1 VVPEATSADPPDLI
15 VLGERVALGPLR
27 RDLAA
32 TYARWVNH
40 LDVRPGLGDLGIHTR
55 ETEEAW
61 VDEALKKGA
70 ERPPASVEFTIYDR
84 SDGAPVGTAGLF
96 DLSYVHSRAEFG
108 IAIGERRGQGLGT
121 EATRLVLEWAFRT
134 LGLRNVMLG
143 ALAWNEGAIRA
154 YERAGF
160 RRIGIRRGSETSRG
174 ERADVVLMDAVPE
187 DLA

>member
-1 VVPEATSADPPDLI
+1 MAGDPLDLI

-70 ERPPASVEFTIYDR
+70 ERPPSRVEFTIYDR
-84 SDGAPVGTAGLF
+84 SDDTPVGTVGLF
-96 DLSYVHSRAEFG
+96 DLAWPAARAELG
-108 IAIGERRGQGLGT
+108 IALGERRGQGLGT
-121 EATRLVLEWAFRT
+121 EATRLMLEWAFRT

-143 ALAWNEGAIRA
+143 ALAWNQGAIRA

-160 RRIGIRRGSETSRG
+160 RRIGIRRGSEVSRG
-174 ERADVVLMDAVPE
+174 ERVDVVLMDAVPA

>member
-1 VVPEATSADPPDLI
+1 VESADGPDLI

-40 LDVRPGLGDLGIHTR
+40 LDVRPGLGTLGVHTR
-55 ETEEAW
+55 ETEEKW
-61 VDEALKKGA
+61 VDEQVAKGV
-70 ERPPASVEFTIYDR
+70 ERPPANVNFTIYDR
-84 SDGAPVGTAGLF
+84 SDDAPVGTAGLF
-96 DLSYVHSRAEFG
+96 ALSYVHSNAEFG
-108 IAIGERRGQGLGT
+108 IAVGERRGQGLGT

-160 RRIGIRRGSETSRG
+160 RRIGIRRGSEMSRG
-174 ERADVVLMDAVPE
+174 ERVDVVLMDAVPE